1 LAKLDK
7 ICKNRVVQRVKNS
20 IAPLKLLVNIAIAL
34 ADKMDENDNGK
45 VRNLKAFIQGLI
57 FAILF

>member
-1 LAKLDK
+1 
-7 ICKNRVVQRVKNS
+7 
-20 IAPLKLLVNIAIAL
+20 LLVSNAIAL
-34 ADKMDENDNGK
+34 AVKMDENDRGK